1 MIDTICCPSLMNGLR
16 RSATA
21 RKVLALF
28 FMMVFPIMAEKQHDP
43 LPKAKTLFENYIKK
57 TGGQAAY
64 DQIRNR
70 LTKSVMQ
77 MSIPAMSAEVT
88 SQLTRSGPYHVSVDS
103 PMGKIEYG
111 SDGQTVWET
120 NPMSGPRIREG
131 QERLRFLS
139 LYGLDLPA
147 RWRQAFKKV
156 ICTGKE
162 TIDGKSAF
170 RIEAF
175 TRTDFQLTYYFDQ
188 TSGLLVKIELPMET
202 MAGKGIQEILLGD
215 YRRVDGIL
223 FPHSQ
228 VRKEAGREMNITIK
242 SVTHNVEIPANEFA
256 LPEAVRKI
264 AGSGQ

>member
-1 MIDTICCPSLMNGLR
+1 MINTICCSSLMNGTR
-16 RSATA
+16 RYAIA
-21 RKVLALF
+21 PRILALLLL
-28 FMMVFPIMAEKQHDP
+28 MVFPLLAGKQSDP
-43 LPKAKTLFENYIKK
+43 LPKAKTLFENFIQK

-64 DQIRNR
+64 DRILSR

-77 MSIPAMSAEVT
+77 MSVPAMTAEVT
-88 SQLTRSGPYHVSVDS
+88 SRLTRSGPYHVVVDS

-111 SDGQTVWET
+111 SDGQTVWES
-120 NPMSGPRIREG
+120 NPMTGSRIREG
-131 QERLRFLS
+131 RERLRFLS

-162 TIDGKSAF
+162 AIDGKSVF
-170 RIEAF
+170 RVEAL
-175 TRTDFQLTYYFDQ
+175 TGADFQLTYYFDQ
-188 TSGLLVKIELPMET
+188 TSGLLVKIELPLET
-202 MAGKGIQEILLGD
+202 MAGQGIQEILLGD

-228 VRKEAGREMNITIK
+228 VRKEAGREMIITIK